1 MPFTTGLAALTV
13 LGVLGFVPAI
23 ASAGTTAGHG
33 NTRDQEW
40 WLASLH
46 VTQAWQQS
54 EGSGITVAVLG
65 TGVDA
70 DYPGLAGSV
79 ITGPDYTGS
88 GRVPGSPYWG
98 VEGTA
103 VAGIIAAH
111 EPHWGLTG
119 IAPAVKILSVRVTL
133 EFNDPLASDLAIS
146 RPLPDA
152 IAAGIR
158 YAVDHGARI
167 IDLPIDPGTLGLTS
181 AGDPAAAGGSPAE
194 QAAIA

>member
-1 MPFTTGLAALTV
+1 MLTAV
-13 LGVLGFVPAI
+13 GVLGFAPAI
-23 ASAGTTAGHG
+23 AAAAPAAGHG
-33 NTRDQEW
+33 NTIRDQEW

-70 DYPGLAGSV
+70 SYPGLAGSV

-88 GRVPGSPYWG
+88 AAVGRGPGRPYWG

-111 EPHWGLTG
+111 ERRWGLVG
-119 IAPAVKILSVRVTL
+119 IAPAAKILSVRVTL
-133 EFNDPLASDLAIS
+133 EFNDPLASDQAVS
-146 RPLPDA
+146 RRLPDA
-152 IAAGIR
+152 IAAG
-158 YAVDHGARI
+158 
-167 IDLPIDPGTLGLTS
+167 
-181 AGDPAAAGGSPAE
+181 
-194 QAAIA
+194 